1 MIKDIFIYGLLTV
14 LIVIAIWATIDG
26 NLKELKR
33 KAEEDAK
40 DKLIASLGLEDRS
53 KGLKIEKLTARD
65 HELTQQLANLEQR
78 VRVLER
84 IVTDRGADLASEIE
98 ALRETTV
105 T

>member
-26 NLKELKR
+26 NLNELKR

-40 DKLIASLGLEDRS
+40 NKLIASLGLENKS
-53 KGLKIEKLTARD
+53 KDTKIERLTTRD
-65 HELTQQLANLEQR
+65 QELTKQVESLEQR

-84 IVTDRGADLASEIE
+84 IATDRGTVLASEIE